1 MALGRGLGTWIA
13 AGAVALGVG
22 VACGP
27 PKFPPEVPEND
38 TSDAPREAVNCNAV
52 HTPIEPDLVGL
63 DASAR
68 AALDTQRRG
77 GIAVVRYRGRGCNL
91 ELEVLPNCVAAGEYA
106 FSPYSSTESLVA
118 HTASE
123 VYDDFPLAASRLSS
137 RVTDDRG
144 LRADVMLAGIVAI
157 KTPAIYRP
165 EQLMGDCR
173 GATHVVSKIYVGGF
187 AMAAG
192 KTRELEARPSLFR
205 SGSDSGDTVILQR
218 EGSAQ
223 ACEEAQEKGI
233 ESKACDVPLRVAL
246 LPIPVPC
253 EADTGP
259 CDAHADALGDAS
271 APAVSSAADGGSDVA
286 PGGMVHVPGGT
297 FTMGA
302 RTRAEVKSD
311 PALRTVTVAAFDL
324 DTNEVTV
331 SDYAACVD
339 AGLCV
344 IGSVVQPTCNY
355 GHAER
360 SNHPM
365 NCVDW
370 SEASVYCH
378 AQNKRLPTE
387 EEWEYAA
394 RGGGEERAYSWG
406 SAEPAQQLCWSG
418 ITKRD
423 GTCPI
428 RSFAAGAYGLYDMAG
443 NVSEW
448 TSSPSSSDRRDTRV
462 YRGGGWSDARAL
474 DFRGAYRDAH
484 APSNRDGDLGFRCA
498 R

>member
-1 MALGRGLGTWIA
+1 MALRRSLLAWVVVGTL
-13 AGAVALGVG
+13 ALGID

-27 PKFPPEVPEND
+27 PRFPQGSSDDVSN
-38 TSDAPREAVNCNAV
+38 DAPHTEVNCNAV
-52 HTPIEPDLVGL
+52 RTPIEPDLVGL

-77 GIAVVRYRGRGCNL
+77 GVAVVRYRGRGCNL
-91 ELEVLPNCVAAGEYA
+91 QLDVLPNCVAPGEYA
-106 FSPYSSTESLVA
+106 FSPYSSTESRIA
-118 HTASE
+118 HTPSE

-144 LRADVMLAGIVAI
+144 LRADVLLAGIVAI
-157 KTPAIYRP
+157 KTPMVYRP
-165 EQLMGDCR
+165 EDLSGDCH

-192 KTRELEARPSLFR
+192 NTRSLEARPSLFR
-205 SGSDSGDTVILQR
+205 SGSDSEDTVILQR
-218 EGSAQ
+218 EGSAR
-223 ACEEAQEKGI
+223 ACEEAQEKGV
-233 ESKACDVPLRVAL
+233 ESAGCNVPLRIAL

-253 EADTGP
+253 DSDAGPCGSAPDALEDGSAPVAANSAEGGADT
-259 CDAHADALGDAS
+259 
-271 APAVSSAADGGSDVA
+271 A

-302 RTRAEVKSD
+302 RTRADVKNN

-324 DTNEVTV
+324 DANEVTA
-331 SDYAACVD
+331 SDYAACVST
-339 AGLCV
+339 GLCTP
-344 IGSVVQPTCNY
+344 GSMVQPTCNY
-355 GHAER
+355 GRADR

-378 AQNKRLPTE
+378 AQSKRLPTE
-387 EEWEYAA
+387 EEWEYAS
-394 RGGGEERAYSWG
+394 RGGAEERTYPWG
-406 SAEPAQQLCWSG
+406 IAEPAQQLCWSG

-423 GTCPI
+423 GTCPV
-428 RSFAAGAYGLYDMAG
+428 RSFAAGAYGLYDMSG

-448 TSSPSSSDRRDTRV
+448 TASPSSPDRRDTRV

-484 APSNRDGDLGFRCA
+484 APSNKDSDLGFRCA